1 MKLIHY
7 IAFVQILV
15 LVVDFCSATDFQ
27 SKFVGNWCEDKASR
41 SKVSDVMRT
50 LGLSDELIKK
60 YEEGNPM
67 KLDIVYNPMKN
78 DYIFNGTDSIG
89 LPINWTIQEAQTE
102 RKVEQI
108 FGKDFFFRTSFSSKF
123 LNRLYYR
130 KIKEVNS
137 FFKFQFYETK
147 RSNKLIMAWI
157 PAKKY
162 HIDAFTIFKDC
173 STTS

>member
-15 LVVDFCSATDFQ
+15 LVVDFCSATHSP
-27 SKFVGNWCEDKASR
+27 SKFDGNWCEDKASR
-41 SKVSDVMRT
+41 SKISDVMRI

-67 KLDIVYNPMKN
+67 KLDIVYNPTKK

-89 LPINWTIQEAQTE
+89 LPINWTIQRTQRE
-102 RKVEQI
+102 RKVEHI
-108 FGKDFFFRTSFSSKF
+108 FGKDFYFSTSFSSLYLK
-123 LNRLYYR
+123 RLYYR
-130 KIKEVNS
+130 NIKEVNS
-137 FFKFQFYETK
+137 FFKFKFYK
-147 RSNKLIMAWI
+147 FNRINHLKMAWI

-162 HIDAFTIFKDC
+162 HTDAFTIFKDC